1 LHPERLR
8 NVPVPDDLRRELA
21 AANQE
26 ARQVGD
32 SPVRADRLADRI
44 VAMSRRVAE
53 AALSDELKARL
64 QAALADAERVL
75 RRDDDGFEAA
85 RHLQAAIRLADD
97 RPRPPSPFD

>member
-1 LHPERLR
+1 L
-8 NVPVPDDLRRELA
+8 PVPDELRRELSSSH
-21 AANQE
+21 QE

-32 SPVRADRLADRI
+32 SPVRADRLADRLTALSGKI
-44 VAMSRRVAE
+44 AGAG
-53 AALSDELKARL
+53 LSDELRARL

-85 RHLQAAIRLADD
+85 RHLQAAIRLADE